1 MEITKDNIADVLKN
15 EEFKKDILPAI
26 TTSEA
31 VKTMIENNAKV
42 QYQSKIDEEVST
54 IHSKYDDDMFTI
66 LGVRPGTGDDGK
78 KIKTYEAIKTLYT
91 ELKGL
96 RDQKES
102 LTKDAKVI
110 ELNAKIKK
118 LTEEGGGKH
127 IQEIFDASK
136 LTWDK
141 EKEGFEKTITDLQGT
156 TIDFQKK
163 TEISNA
169 VRGIKFN
176 PDTPESIKKMV
187 LENVEQKLM
196 AGSKIQDN
204 KIVFIDTDGKPIIDP
219 VSHSPKTAEQMLA
232 TMDAIKDISLKD
244 DNKKG
249 GGADSTIKGS
259 IQTTT
264 VEGKDTKKLILPEG
278 SVTTQTQFIEVAEKA
293 LIDSG
298 LTRRDTEWDE
308 LKNKAFKELK
318 VAEMPIE

>member
-110 ELNAKIKK
+110 E
-118 LTEEGGGKH
+118 
-127 IQEIFDASK
+127 
-136 LTWDK
+136 
-141 EKEGFEKTITDLQGT
+141 
-156 TIDFQKK
+156 
-163 TEISNA
+163 
-169 VRGIKFN
+169 
-176 PDTPESIKKMV
+176 
-187 LENVEQKLM
+187 
-196 AGSKIQDN
+196 
-204 KIVFIDTDGKPIIDP
+204 
-219 VSHSPKTAEQMLA
+219 
-232 TMDAIKDISLKD
+232 
-244 DNKKG
+244 
-249 GGADSTIKGS
+249 
-259 IQTTT
+259 
-264 VEGKDTKKLILPEG
+264 
-278 SVTTQTQFIEVAEKA
+278 
-293 LIDSG
+293 
-298 LTRRDTEWDE
+298 
-308 LKNKAFKELK
+308 
-318 VAEMPIE
+318 